1 MQRRIE
7 DAHVDVIVAVELIDE
22 GHGDV
27 AVRQRRDRGVGLVA
41 GRE

>member
-7 DAHVDVIVAVELIDE
+7 DAHVDVVVAAERIDE

-27 AVRQRRDRGVGLVA
+27 AVCERRDRGLGLVA